1 MGMFQRVIRN
11 STIFCNLTVMYRS
24 FVLLFFALCPVM
36 MFSQTPVSDTAGKG
50 LRLKLEEL
58 TREVDSLKTIAIAKS
73 KVSEALAM
81 ELGNV
86 QGQLQSVREA
96 THYEPQL
103 FIDSLLHRVVVIFTG
118 RSDLIGRTMLQ
129 FVAVTETM
137 GKAMSVHTPDQKK
150 QIDVLTQQYIAINK
164 KREAALDEFNKLLT
178 MLDERSGALDELKK
192 SMVTKA
198 EK

>member
-1 MGMFQRVIRN
+1 MGMFRRVIQN

-24 FVLLFFALCPVM
+24 FILLFFALCPVM
-36 MFSQTPVSDTAGKG
+36 MFSQTPVSDTTGKS
-50 LRLKLEEL
+50 LRLQLDEL
-58 TREVDSLKTIAIAKS
+58 TREVDSLKAIAIAKS
-73 KVSEALAM
+73 KESEALAM

-103 FIDSLLHRVVVIFTG
+103 FIDSLLHRIVVIFTG

-150 QIDVLTQQYIAINK
+150 QIDGLTQQYIATNK
-164 KREAALDEFNKLLT
+164 QREAALDEFNKLLT
-178 MLDERSGALDELKK
+178 MLDERSGALDKLKK
-192 SMVTKA
+192 SMVTKR